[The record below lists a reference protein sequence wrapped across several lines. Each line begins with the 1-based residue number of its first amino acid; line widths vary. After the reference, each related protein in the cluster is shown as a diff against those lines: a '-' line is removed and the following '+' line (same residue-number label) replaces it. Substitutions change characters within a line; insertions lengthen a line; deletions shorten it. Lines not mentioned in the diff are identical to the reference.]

1 MADLADQ
8 IEQNLNSLEQFQ
20 QASPLKRYNWRLR
33 AYRSFGLSPEDAQGA
48 LEYYR
53 DADMQA
59 MNDAGTSSLQY
70 YTATPEGQKDAL
82 RIGGQF
88 VKEGGLPLAGD
99 VTGRAIGTAASV
111 PLRAV
116 PGGGYVAP
124 FLPPLLAAGGA
135 ATGELAN
142 QALGIHPFDMGE
154 VAKTGAASL
163 AMETPVTLSRIGR
176 QFGAKK
182 GPELLSQAGYK
193 EAESRIGA
201 LSPAKPADFEALKN
215 FSQPIPTPHTVG
227 TIQRVMD
234 DMRVGRSEIVNTK
247 ANQDMLAW
255 FATLQQRLMQG
266 GLTPADYQ
274 REMQYLNGVLIPGA
288 KAGDPK
294 HFGALKELYRSL
306 NADIA
311 RAARQG
317 VPGASDLLEARQSFA
332 RQRLVDDMTEAL
344 KESYLPQRGQEVRNF
359 NPAAVI
365 RKIEKEEFFEKV
377 LQPQERD
384 ELINFLEDL
393 NKAGLL
399 QPPATVN
406 AGSKRIM
413 TKLGTAAGAG
423 AAGGGYALSQDP
435 KDISGSLVTGGIAA
449 GAGLV
454 APAIYNVYKNLVQAG
469 MTKVGRETI
478 RSIVAGEGA
487 GALWNPKVMSAI
499 GGIAASYENMPYT
512 EQFTLPE
519 SAMEETSQLPPQIN
533 KIPPPPGA
541 HTDLEAFKAR
551 MLSLYQRQGLSPQ
564 QAAEHVKEDLKQLQA
579 QQRSNRLAD
588 DEG

>member
-142 QALGIHPFDMGE
+142 QALGIHPFDLGN
-154 VAKTGAASL
+154 VAETGIASL

-182 GPELLSQAGYK
+182 GPELLSKAGHQ
-193 EAESRIGA
+193 EALGKVQEFA
-201 LSPAKPADFEALKN
+201 PAKPANFNALTQ
-215 FSQPIPTPHTVG
+215 FSQPIPMPHTTQEINQIAG
-227 TIQRVMD
+227 SLL
-234 DMRVGRSEIVNTK
+234 VGRSDVVNDK
-247 ANQDMLAW
+247 RNVRAFNWLAN
-255 FATLQQRLMQG
+255 LQKDIQTG
-266 GLTPADYQ
+266 GLTPAAFQ
-274 REMQYLNGVLIPGA
+274 REMQFLNAELIPNAIPGS
-288 KAGDPK
+288 KQE
-294 HFGALKELYRSL
+294 GALKALYKSL
-306 NADIA
+306 NTDIA

-317 VPGASDLLEARQSFA
+317 LPGAAELFEARQAFA
-332 RQRLVDDMTEAL
+332 RQRLVDDMTQAIND
-344 KESYLPQRGQEVRNF
+344 SFQPQRGQEVRNF

-365 RKIEKEEFFEKV
+365 RKIEKDEFFTQV
-377 LQPQERD
+377 LPPQDRD

-393 NKAGLL
+393 NQAGLL

-413 TKLGTAAGAG
+413 TKLGTAAGVG

-435 KDISGSLVTGGIAA
+435 KDIGGSLVTGGLAA

-478 RSIVAGEGA
+478 RNIVAGEGA

-564 QAAEHVKEDLKQLQA
+564 QAAEHVNEDLKQLQA